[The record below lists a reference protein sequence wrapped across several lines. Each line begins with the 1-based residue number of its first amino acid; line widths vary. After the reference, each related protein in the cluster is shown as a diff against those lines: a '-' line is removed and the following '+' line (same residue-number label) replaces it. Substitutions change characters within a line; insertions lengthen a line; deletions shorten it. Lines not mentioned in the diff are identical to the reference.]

1 MLIILTY
8 RSVKGATRSLG
19 GTALTYGILGYAGI
33 YASQYFIGT
42 QTGAMGLPAAIGAWL
57 PQFIN
62 ELQAPLQ
69 TFNISV
75 AVVGLVLIIISIIY
89 PKKQEVTD

>member
-1 MLIILTY
+1 
-8 RSVKGATRSLG
+8 
-19 GTALTYGILGYAGI
+19 
-33 YASQYFIGT
+33 
-42 QTGAMGLPAAIGAWL
+42 MGLPAAIGAWL